1 MYSLLSIQF
10 LLMLLLNH
18 LILGIQMT
26 EYLIQEEV
34 SELWFCGQ
42 NEVFTGIFALAFQ
55 IWLGESLTFWKQIE
69 PPKLS
74 LPLLQDYSKM
84 LGKYWHWNMYLVIIV
99 QFKKT
104 KGLPLKVYIIVS
116 VWLWNFTLM
125 VGSKREYF
133 WSNINILKGYHWEYN
148 EWVTVWNKCFK
159 TVILNWKNNQNYL
172 DYSWKLTLKVRFWHL
187 WFIVFTKYNM

>member
-1 MYSLLSIQF
+1 M
-10 LLMLLLNH
+10 LMLNH

-42 NEVFTGIFALAFQ
+42 NEVFTGIFAPAFQ

-74 LPLLQDYSKM
+74 LPFLQDCSKM
-84 LGKYWHWNMYLVIIV
+84 LGKYWHWKMYLVNIV
-99 QFKKT
+99 QLKT
-104 KGLPLKVYIIVS
+104 KGLPLKAYIIVS

-125 VGSKREYF
+125 VGPKDNIFGQTSTYWK
-133 WSNINILKGYHWEYN
+133 NINILKGYHWEYN
-148 EWVTVWNKCFK
+148 EWNECFK
-159 TVILNWKNNQNYL
+159 TV
-172 DYSWKLTLKVRFWHL
+172 S
-187 WFIVFTKYNM
+187 